1 VSCASSPC
9 IGVCK
14 LDENKVCIGCFR
26 TIEEIRQKGLER
38 IPIKKEE
45 FCSNGFSL
53 PLEDPKEDL

>member
-1 VSCASSPC
+1 VTPC

-26 TIEEIRQKGLER
+26 TIEEIRQRGLEK

-53 PLEDPKEDL
+53 PLEDLKEDL